1 MRSFSITELPLKGVR
16 AVVFDLDGTLYDKR
30 RLPLRLVVGDLRHVF
45 LLAAERIARRRLR
58 GCYYGTG
65 EKFYK
70 ELYAQ
75 MSRLCGVSP
84 KRAQQWYEQDYM
96 PLMVRLLERYYK
108 VDSFVVP
115 LLKEL
120 RRRGIL
126 TVVFSD
132 YGRVDD
138 KLRAL
143 GIAPELFDF
152 RLAAPDMGGLKPN
165 RQLFEKML
173 SKVGVSANEALMV
186 GDRDDTDGVGARA
199 VGMRYINVNR

>member
-1 MRSFSITELPLKGVR
+1 
-16 AVVFDLDGTLYDKR
+16 
-30 RLPLRLVVGDLRHVF
+30 
-45 LLAAERIARRRLR
+45 
-58 GCYYGTG
+58 
-65 EKFYK
+65 
-70 ELYAQ
+70 

-96 PLMVRLLERYYK
+96 PLMVRLLERYYN

-132 YGRVDD
+132 YGLVDD

-143 GIAPELFDF
+143 GADPELFDF

-165 RQLFEKML
+165 RQLFEKVL
-173 SKVGVSANEALMV
+173 SEVGVSAGEALMA
-186 GDRDDTDGVGARA
+186 GDREDTDGEGARA
-199 VGMRYINVNR
+199 VGMRYINVN